1 MIFGI
6 SEGGTKMAENS
17 NKVIN
22 RLPSKTWY
30 WLGVNE
36 TRFPWDE
43 KQCVRFPEIQEH
55 TDADG
60 EAKTYKYQIEGT
72 DAFSERTF
80 TFTAEKNSRLTVLMD
95 IDTEGN
101 SAFHINLNAKENGE
115 IKLVQIQRNKADSK
129 VYNEV
134 CGNCDA
140 SASVELVQ
148 IYLGEGD
155 IYSDGKI
162 DLNGDG
168 SSLKTDI
175 GYLGQNK
182 KCLDMNVVAN
192 HFGKNTKSEI
202 QVAGALKDAAK
213 KIFRGTI
220 DFKKGSSGSTGDEL
234 ETVLMLG
241 DDVENKTIPLILC
254 AEEDVA
260 GNHGAT
266 IGELD
271 EETLFYFESRGIKK
285 EVAEDICARASIE
298 KLLREVEDPKI
309 KELALAELDQM
320 SAGVKEEA

>member
-1 MIFGI
+1 
-6 SEGGTKMAENS
+6 MAENS
-17 NKVIN
+17 NKVMN

-36 TRFPWDE
+36 TRFLWDE

-95 IDTEGN
+95 IGTEGN
-101 SAFHINLNAKENGE
+101 SALRIHLNAKENGE

-220 DFKKGSSGSTGDEL
+220 DFKKGSSGSTGDW
-234 ETVLMLG
+234 
-241 DDVENKTIPLILC
+241 N
-254 AEEDVA
+254 ANA
-260 GNHGAT
+260 
-266 IGELD
+266 
-271 EETLFYFESRGIKK
+271 
-285 EVAEDICARASIE
+285 
-298 KLLREVEDPKI
+298 
-309 KELALAELDQM
+309 
-320 SAGVKEEA
+320 

>member
-1 MIFGI
+1 
-6 SEGGTKMAENS
+6 MAENS

-22 RLPSKTWY
+22 RLPSRTWY

-95 IDTEGN
+95 IGTEGN
-101 SAFHINLNAKENGE
+101 SALHINLNAKENGE

-155 IYSDGKI
+155 IYSDEKI

-168 SSLKTDI
+168 SSLKT
-175 GYLGQNK
+175 
-182 KCLDMNVVAN
+182 CLLYTSPSPRD
-192 HFGKNTKSEI
+192 T
-202 QVAGALKDAAK
+202 
-213 KIFRGTI
+213 R
-220 DFKKGSSGSTGDEL
+220 
-234 ETVLMLG
+234 
-241 DDVENKTIPLILC
+241 
-254 AEEDVA
+254 
-260 GNHGAT
+260 
-266 IGELD
+266 
-271 EETLFYFESRGIKK
+271 
-285 EVAEDICARASIE
+285 
-298 KLLREVEDPKI
+298 
-309 KELALAELDQM
+309 
-320 SAGVKEEA
+320 